1 MTEYLYSFPAVL
13 GPSKGNRFNIAFKSY
28 KFFRN
33 SLCHQITC
41 NFGELANEME
51 GLAISYYFVIGD
63 PKKMT
68 IWTTCHK
75 MG

>member
-1 MTEYLYSFPAVL
+1 LFGQLKDIPEF
-13 GPSKGNRFNIAFKSY
+13 FFKKKIFAGTPVNSY
-28 KFFRN
+28 HR
-33 SLCHQITC
+33 ITC
-41 NFGELANEME
+41 NFDELANEME